1 MSVDANSPRSLRPAV
16 FLDRD
21 GTLNVDTGYTH
32 RPEDLQFLPGVIP
45 GLKALQALGFPLFIL
60 TNQSGV
66 ARGYFSESE
75 LAAFHATLLAQ
86 LQAARIHIEGIY
98 YCPFHP
104 TDGIGQYRRDSPLR
118 KPRPGMFFRAAAV
131 HQLDLTAS
139 IAIGDKLSDVLAGQ
153 AAGCRTILLQTG
165 HAGSGEPQ
173 LQATPD
179 FVATNLRTA
188 ADWVAQNFATPTAIP
203 HVVNSA
209 YPPAQLD
216 GASR

>member
-1 MSVDANSPRSLRPAV
+1 LS
-16 FLDRD
+16 
-21 GTLNVDTGYTH
+21 
-32 RPEDLQFLPGVIP
+32 PGVIP
-45 GLKALQALGFPLFIL
+45 GLQALQALGYQLFIL

-75 LAAFHATLLAQ
+75 LAAFHATLLAY
-86 LQAARIHIEGIY
+86 LQRAGVDITAIY

-104 TDGIGQYRRDSPLR
+104 TEGIGQYRRDSPLR
-118 KPRPGMFFRAAAV
+118 KPQPGMFFRAAAV
-131 HQLDLTAS
+131 HHLDLTAS

-165 HAGSGEPQ
+165 HAGSGEPH
-173 LQATPD
+173 LTATPD

-188 ADWVAQNFATPTAIP
+188 ADWVAQNVTIPTAIP
-203 HVVNSA
+203 YAVNSA